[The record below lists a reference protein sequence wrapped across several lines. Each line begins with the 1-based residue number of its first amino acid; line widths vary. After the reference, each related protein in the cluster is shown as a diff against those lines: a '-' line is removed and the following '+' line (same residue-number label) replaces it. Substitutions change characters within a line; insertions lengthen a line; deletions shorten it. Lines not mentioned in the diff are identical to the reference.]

1 MICNLNQMSFQ
12 EYGVIHP
19 ERGPEARRSKDL
31 PNTQFLSLTQG
42 PVQVYYTRSDTWICC
57 RDGATVLSVS
67 LDNRHYAHYYL
78 DKPVYVK
85 PGVYFC
91 LSPFLGESTAEF
103 SASMSPSQEGQRDPV
118 KNLSVRHNFQVDAI
132 YTFFYQEKEQGFFF
146 PGESHQI
153 GRAHV

>member
-57 RDGATVLSVS
+57 RDGSTVLSVS
-67 LDNRHYAHYYL
+67 MDNQHYAHYYL

-91 LSPFLGESTAEF
+91 LSPFLG
-103 SASMSPSQEGQRDPV
+103 
-118 KNLSVRHNFQVDAI
+118 
-132 YTFFYQEKEQGFFF
+132 
-146 PGESHQI
+146 
-153 GRAHV
+153 

>member
-57 RDGATVLSVS
+57 REEPS
-67 LDNRHYAHYYL
+67 LPILRNCWHASHYRTPLRY
-78 DKPVYVK
+78 
-85 PGVYFC
+85 
-91 LSPFLGESTAEF
+91 
-103 SASMSPSQEGQRDPV
+103 
-118 KNLSVRHNFQVDAI
+118 
-132 YTFFYQEKEQGFFF
+132 
-146 PGESHQI
+146 
-153 GRAHV
+153 

>member
-57 RDGATVLSVS
+57 RDGPRCFPCPWTISTMPIIIS
-67 LDNRHYAHYYL
+67 T
-78 DKPVYVK
+78 
-85 PGVYFC
+85 
-91 LSPFLGESTAEF
+91 SPC
-103 SASMSPSQEGQRDPV
+103 M
-118 KNLSVRHNFQVDAI
+118 
-132 YTFFYQEKEQGFFF
+132 
-146 PGESHQI
+146 
-153 GRAHV
+153 